1 MTTIENHKMFTNIS
15 QKKERT
21 NTTFI
26 LQFSGSYCEQEI
38 VLIKLIPENFVN
50 ERTEMLNYKKTGS
63 ETKLCL
69 ETKLSLKIFNQLN
82 LDILNQAKKIP
93 LVLPS
98 SSVKIL
104 DKGPLEL
111 WSDIQTNK

>member
-1 MTTIENHKMFTNIS
+1 MFTNIS